1 MLTIINDIYIL
12 AYFVGLK
19 FDMSDSSDSVE
30 ASPLGYKNDL
40 IQVYSNSWGPSDS
53 GFLVDGPGPLLKQ
66 TFETAVRTVST

>member
-1 MLTIINDIYIL
+1 M
-12 AYFVGLK
+12 
-19 FDMSDSSDSVE
+19 E